1 MQQFSDDFLDRWDQL
16 ISEVSKTKIPLEC
29 VKKIVVKLHNK
40 RQKTINL
47 ATMKKQGM
55 DWEEIEMVVNRLLL
69 ELGDEEYNVD
79 FVVDAAA
86 VAKIVQPE
94 TDKLLTKLK

>member
-1 MQQFSDDFLDRWDQL
+1 MQPFSDDFLDRWEHL
-16 ISEVSKTKIPLEC
+16 ISEVAKTNIPLEC
-29 VKKIVVKLHNK
+29 LKKIVVKLGNK

-55 DWEEIEMVVNRLLL
+55 TSDEIEAVVNRILE
-69 ELGDEEYNVD
+69 ELGEEEYNVD

-86 VAKIVQPE
+86 VAQIVQPE